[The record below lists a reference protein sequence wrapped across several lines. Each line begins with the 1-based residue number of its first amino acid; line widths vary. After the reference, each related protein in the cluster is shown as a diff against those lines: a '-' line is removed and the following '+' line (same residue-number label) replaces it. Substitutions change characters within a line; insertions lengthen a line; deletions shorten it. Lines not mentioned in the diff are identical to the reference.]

1 MLTELIQPI
10 NPDQKRTVLCDRQT
24 IWEIRCLL
32 DEKPFVS
39 VKNTT
44 LRENTYILRSF
55 EDLRLPGQH
64 YQRVGSEVH
73 RAWGWRGGEFC
84 FICSRINSPVRS
96 SYTMKKLTFAEK
108 SERCHHRLNE
118 HVSEQ
123 TQGDSEEQGSL
134 VCCSSQACKEL
145 DMTY

>member
-64 YQRVGSEVH
+64 YQRAGSEVH
-73 RAWGWRGGEFC
+73 RAWGWRGGKPREPIPGSALVEMGRSSLPPTRGMHLSFPGA
-84 FICSRINSPVRS
+84 PVR
-96 SYTMKKLTFAEK
+96 
-108 SERCHHRLNE
+108 RLWFGGLCACS
-118 HVSEQ
+118 VS
-123 TQGDSEEQGSL
+123 G
-134 VCCSSQACKEL
+134 
-145 DMTY
+145 

>member
-1 MLTELIQPI
+1 MSVLTELIQPI
-10 NPDQKRTVLCDRQT
+10 KPDQKRMVLCDKQT

-73 RAWGWRGGEFC
+73 RAWGWRWGEFC

-96 SYTMKKLTFAEK
+96 SINHEEAHVCREK
-108 SERCHHRLNE
+108 
-118 HVSEQ
+118 
-123 TQGDSEEQGSL
+123 
-134 VCCSSQACKEL
+134 
-145 DMTY
+145 